1 MEKKDLLE
9 IVKQQS
15 SALYCQS
22 QALLQQTEVILSNP
36 NQHLSSS
43 LNVPLVHEKNMVSR
57 FYILCTRS

>member
-22 QALLQQTEVILSNP
+22 QALLQQTEAILSNP

-43 LNVPLVHEKNMVSR
+43 LNVPLVHEKNMC
-57 FYILCTRS
+57 I